1 MILLIRNCVN
11 HHYECIESVIVKH
24 QEIIKVNADII
35 YLEISNHAEPSFKKY
50 ILEKYPNIIY
60 GSTENYDYFI
70 DVTVYKKPKLLESKK
85 KFYISHDPNN
95 SYLNMK
101 NVYYASPF
109 YKRNIVLDILPFT
122 DQINTN
128 KFVPIYII
136 QGNKSTKDNKP
147 TYRRD
152 FNLLDSILNSK
163 YNYKFII
170 RWNGQGIL
178 PSKYNI
184 FKEKGLLEETSGDF
198 IEYHKHF
205 LDCYCIIPLIS
216 RKNNPDYYS
225 KKLTSSI
232 NYIKGYKLKCLIDKD
247 LQQIYK
253 LEDVEIYNDKNDI
266 SLAFEK
272 TLKDFYV
279 NK

>member
-1 MILLIRNCVN
+1 MLNYYMILLIRNCVN
-11 HHYECIESVIVKH
+11 HHYECVESIIVKH

-35 YLEISNHAEPSFKKY
+35 YLELSDCREPSFKKY

-70 DVTVYKKPKLLESKK
+70 DVTVHKKPKLLESKK
-85 KFYISHDPNN
+85 KFYINHDPNN

-109 YKRNIVLDILPFT
+109 YKRNIVLDILPFK
-122 DQINTN
+122 DQIKTN

-136 QGNKSTKDNKP
+136 QGNKDPN
-147 TYRRD
+147 RRD

-170 RWNGQGIL
+170 RWNGKGSL

-205 LDCYCIIPLIS
+205 LDCYCLIPLIS
-216 RKNNPDYYS
+216 KKNNPDYYS
-225 KKLTSSI
+225 NKLTSSI
-232 NYIKGYKLKCLIDKD
+232 NYVKGYKLKCLIDKD
-247 LQQIYK
+247 LQIIYN
-253 LEDVEIYNDKNDI
+253 LEDTEIFNDKNDI
-266 SLAFEK
+266 SIAFEK
-272 TLKDFYV
+272 TLIDFYT